1 MTIGRIITALVLL
14 SVGSVAANAQKK
26 HFEGE
31 VTYSVSITLNK
42 GARKFIK
49 GTEGEY
55 KVRTIYKN
63 GNEKT
68 TENYYGSV
76 SYTFRDRDSMY
87 CYSPVTNTGYSC
99 TVSETIKDFEKVRK
113 NVINTVRPTGETM
126 QLSGITF
133 EHMKGQQK
141 SNMELLGAT
150 LTNTE
155 DLDYWVCREF
165 DDSYFMSIKI
175 PGLYTNF
182 DYTGS
187 FRVPLFGTAVQHVSI
202 TIHEIT
208 PREVKDEELALPD
221 IKFTELMTQA
231 GIESAIKSDY
241 KKHMKAQGKKQGED
255 VKTKGAAE
263 VKGEWDF

>member
-1 MTIGRIITALVLL
+1 MKIGGIITALLL
-14 SVGSVAANAQKK
+14 MALTSVPVNAQKK

-31 VTYSVSITLNK
+31 VTYSVSITFNK
-42 GARKFIK
+42 AARRFIK

-99 TVSETIKDFEKVRK
+99 TITETVKDFEKVRK
-113 NVINTVRPTGETM
+113 DVINTVKPTGETM

-141 SNMELLGAT
+141 LNVDLLGTT
-150 LTNTE
+150 LTTTE
-155 DLDYWVCREF
+155 DMDYWVCREF
-165 DDSYFMSIKI
+165 DDTYFMSIKI

-182 DYTGS
+182 DYTS
-187 FRVPLFGTAVQHVSI
+187 TFRVPLFGSAVQHVSI
-202 TIHEIT
+202 TIHEVI
-208 PREVKDEELALPD
+208 PREVKDEEFALPD

-255 VKTKGAAE
+255 VKTQGAAE
-263 VKGEWDF
+263 IKGEWDF